1 MKKLWVS
8 ITMVALVL
16 AFCLPASAGW
26 DFYGSARMTTFY
38 TDTDEAAGD
47 SQDLQWDLQSNSRI
61 GANVKNNDISGRFE
75 YGTGVNL
82 RILYGAWNFGAGELL
97 VGQTYTP
104 ATVFNSNQVF
114 NADDGLLTFGSL
126 YTGRRP
132 MLQLTTGGLKIALV
146 KVTADT
152 DLGTDGG
159 TEKVLPKLEASY
171 NIVVGPADLTF
182 VGGYQTFKADP
193 DGVDESVNSYVAGA
207 NAKFGLG
214 AITLHVD
221 GFIGQNVGHYGFS
234 FHGANEAAL
243 VGSNVEDTDSYGG
256 AVVANFKATDMLSFE
271 VGAGYVNT
279 ESDVAGA
286 DDDDGLSYYGN
297 AVITLAPGFFIVPEV
312 GVFDYGD
319 DNSGADEGKLTY
331 AGAKWQI
338 NF

>member
-1 MKKLWVS
+1 MKKKMIV
-8 ITMVALVL
+8 VL
-16 AFCLPASAGW
+16 ALAVWMALCLPVSAAW
-26 DFYGSARMTTFY
+26 DFYGSARMATFF
-38 TDTDEAAGD
+38 TDQDEDAGD
-47 SQDLQWDLQSNSRI
+47 RQDLQWDLQSNSRI
-61 GANVKNNDISGRFE
+61 GAKVKHNGISGRFE

-132 MLQLTTGGLKIALV
+132 MIQLTTGGLKVALV
-146 KVTADT
+146 SVTADT

-159 TEKVLPKLEASY
+159 TETLLPKLEASY
-171 NIVVGPADLTF
+171 NINAGPVNLTF
-182 VGGYQTFKADP
+182 VGGYQTFTADP

-214 AITLHVD
+214 ALTFHVN

-234 FHGANEAAL
+234 YHGANEAVL
-243 VGSNVEDTDSYGG
+243 VGNDVEDTDSYGG
-256 AVVANFKATDMLSFE
+256 AVVANYKANDMLSFE
-271 VGAGYVNT
+271 LGAGYVNN
-279 ESDVAGA
+279 ESDVSGA
-286 DDDDGLSYYGN
+286 EDDDGMSYYGN

-312 GVFDYGD
+312 GVFDFGD
-319 DNSGADEGKLTY
+319 DNTGASEGKQTY